1 MPADAPP
8 RLKQLNV
15 SYVDVEDRLM
25 LKVSTT
31 DDKEYRAW
39 CTRRFTKIL
48 MERLEALFESEVDEE
63 QVVPEETRKEVARI
77 RHDGAV
83 KPQAFEQPYEA
94 EPLEYPLGEEGILLT
109 TLRYNQLE
117 SGAVAINLSDNNGK
131 GLSLNLD
138 DNLRHQLYELFK
150 RATHRAAWFD
160 NAAPEQKPVVH

>member
-1 MPADAPP
+1 MPDAPP

-39 CTRRFTKIL
+39 CTRRFTRIL
-48 MERLEALFESEVDEE
+48 LERLEAMFENEVDEE
-63 QVVPEETRKEVARI
+63 QVVPEETRKEVAQI
-77 RHDGAV
+77 KHDGAV
-83 KPQAFEQPYEA
+83 KQQAFAKPYEA

-117 SGAVAINLSDNNGK
+117 SGNISINLSDNSGK

-150 RATHRAAWFD
+150 RAARRAAWFD
-160 NAAPEQKPVVH
+160 NAAPAQKPVVH